1 MNQTLGQMA
10 SVAASIVIEAGF
22 WIIVSLF
29 VGGLVHEYL
38 PTARLRTLMQRS
50 GVLGVLGAVGLGALL
65 PMCSCGVIPLAVS
78 FYLSGMRLATVMA
91 FTVATPVINPA
102 AVILSYALLG
112 PQLTLVYVVF
122 GLVAPFLIGYLV
134 ERVNGAHVTST
145 AVQLEPCCVSGICS
159 TQQPVP
165 AQPLHRF
172 GRALRWGFGELG
184 PAIGPYI
191 GIGAVLAAVLSVA
204 VPPDWISHYLGASA
218 PFTSLLPIAL
228 LGASLYVCAVGQIP
242 LAASLLAAGAGPGS
256 AIVFLVT
263 GAATNLPEFFALQRV
278 LGTRTVLLYV
288 GGLVS
293 LSLLTGTLV
302 NLWFGGHRP
311 LVDPLRSLDW
321 SGVAARVTPVIPQSV
336 AIVSAV
342 AVAALIALGLVKMG
356 YRVLRR
362 LNTMSQLVDGWM
374 SK

>member
-1 MNQTLGQMA
+1 MNETLTKMT
-10 SVAASIVIEAGF
+10 SVVVGIMVEAGF
-22 WIIVSLF
+22 WIILSLF

-38 PTARLRTLMQRS
+38 PTARLRTFMRRS
-50 GVLGVLGAVGLGALL
+50 GWIGVLGAIGLGAML

-78 FYLSGMRLATVMA
+78 FYLSGVRLATVMA

-134 ERVNGAHVTST
+134 EYLNGAPVTPT
-145 AVQLEPCCVSGICS
+145 AAQLEPCCAMGTCEAPQSDAAS
-159 TQQPVP
+159 PV
-165 AQPLHRF
+165 HRF
-172 GRALRWGFGELG
+172 GRAIRWGFGELG
-184 PAIGPYI
+184 PEIGPYI
-191 GIGAVLAAVLSVA
+191 GIGAVLAAVISVA
-204 VPPDWISHYLGASA
+204 VPPDWISHYLGVSA
-218 PFTSLLPIAL
+218 PFTSLIPIAL
-228 LGASLYVCAVGQIP
+228 LGASIYVCAVGQIP

-278 LGTRTVLLYV
+278 LGTRAVLLYV

-293 LSLLTGTLV
+293 LSLVTGTLV
-302 NLWFGGHRP
+302 NVWFEGSRP
-311 LVDPLRSLDW
+311 IMDPLRSLEW
-321 SGVAARVTPVIPQSV
+321 SGLAARVTPVIPQSI
-336 AIVSAV
+336 AIVSAL
-342 AVAALIALGLVKMG
+342 AVAGLIALGIM
-356 YRVLRR
+356 RRSWRILRR
-362 LNTMSQLVDGWM
+362 INSLPLVADRRL